1 MISSLKTIL
10 DIVTLRAGPDA
21 LPTSPRL
28 LAGYFALLVLIQAGL
43 SALLMP
49 EEQAIFAQ
57 SVVSG
62 LVTLGWLAL
71 LLRAFGFPA
80 RFWQTATAMFGVACV
95 FAPLSIPLV
104 AAIRPE
110 PGSEI
115 MFSPL
120 AALAFALS
128 IFLIYV
134 NARILKAALERSMLQ
149 SVVLFVLGEML
160 VFAVMLALGFG
171 ETPA

>member
-1 MISSLKTIL
+1 MLSSLKTLL
-10 DIVTLRAGPDA
+10 DIVLLRAGPDE
-21 LPTSPRL
+21 LPTSSRL
-28 LAGYFALLVLIQAGL
+28 LVGYFALLVLIQ
-43 SALLMP
+43 SALSSVLMP
-49 EEQAIFAQ
+49 EEKSIFAQ
-57 SVVSG
+57 AVASG

-71 LLRAFGFPA
+71 LLRAFGFA
-80 RFWQTATAMFGVACV
+80 SRFTQTATAMLGVACL
-95 FAPLSIPLV
+95 FAPFSIPLV

-110 PGSEI
+110 PGAEM

-149 SVVLFVLGEML
+149 SVVLFILGEML
-160 VFAVMLALGFG
+160 VFAAMLALGFG
-171 ETPA
+171 ETGS